1 MADMP
6 SDFWSGWIAVITT
19 VSLLGLAWAVFSVFF
34 WSKTDKHEPSP
45 VWDETLVEG
54 FNAPPLWW
62 FWLILSAMV
71 CTVVYLILYPGYG
84 SFAGVIRWSQAEH
97 LHHSGEMFSGEF
109 DALRGKIAATPIETL
124 QGDAM
129 AMGSAQRVFKQNC
142 AACHGA
148 NAQGQAQMFPNL
160 TDGDWQWGGEAAQI
174 EETIRKGRQAMMPP
188 HGAVVGADGVAKL
201 VGYITALP
209 RGKEAREAAEGH
221 EMFETYC
228 RACHDEDATGNKL
241 VGAPN
246 LTDGI
251 WLYGGTKDVLTN
263 TITNGR
269 NGIMPSFEKR
279 LDDTQIKLLVA
290 WLLRN
295 DQTGRRALKAAE
307 SVPSSR

>member
-6 SDFWSGWIAVITT
+6 SDFWSGWIAVIT
-19 VSLLGLAWAVFSVFF
+19 VIGLLGLAWTVFSVYF
-34 WSKTDKHEPSP
+34 SSNSDKTEKSP

-71 CTVVYLILYPGYG
+71 CTVVYLIVYPGFG
-84 SFAGVIRWSQAEH
+84 SFAGVIRWSQVEH
-97 LHHSGEMFSGEF
+97 LHHSGETYGGEF
-109 DALRGKIAATPIETL
+109 DALRAKIAAAPIETL
-124 QGDAM
+124 QADAM
-129 AMGSAQRVFKQNC
+129 AMASAGRVFKQNC

-160 TDGDWQWGGEAAQI
+160 RDGDWQWGGEAKQI
-174 EETIRKGRQAMMPP
+174 EQTIRAGRQAMMPP
-188 HGAVVGADGVAKL
+188 HGAIVSAEELAQL
-201 VGYITALP
+201 VRYVSALSSAAP
-209 RGKEAREAAEGH
+209 AGSREPGH
-221 EMFETYC
+221 ELFERNC
-228 RACHDEDATGNKL
+228 SPCHGLNATGNAF

-246 LTDGI
+246 LTDNI
-251 WLYGGTKDVLTN
+251 WLYGGSNEALTD

-269 NGIMPSFEKR
+269 TGIMPSFEKR
-279 LDDTQIKLLVA
+279 LDDTQIRLLVA

-295 DQTGRRALKAAE
+295 QTGRLALKAAD

>member
-6 SDFWSGWIAVITT
+6 SDFWSGWIVVITVT
-19 VSLLGLAWAVFSVFF
+19 GLLALAWVVFSIYFS
-34 WSKTDKHEPSP
+34 SKSDKHETSP

-62 FWLILSAMV
+62 FWLILAAMV
-71 CTVVYLILYPGYG
+71 CTVVYLILYPGLG

-97 LHHSGEMFSGEF
+97 LHHSGAMYGGEF
-109 DALRGKIAATPIETL
+109 DPIRAKVAAAPIERL
-124 QGDAM
+124 QTDAM
-129 AMGSAQRVFKQNC
+129 AMASAERVFKQNC

-148 NAQGQAQMFPNL
+148 QAQGQAQMFPNL
-160 TDGDWQWGGEAAQI
+160 RDGDWQWGGEPDEI
-174 EETIRKGRQAMMPP
+174 EATIRNGRQAMMPP

-201 VGYITALP
+201 LDYITALS
-209 RGKEAREAAEGH
+209 RGEEAAEGSEGH

-228 RACHDEDATGNKL
+228 VGCHNEGATGNKV

-246 LTDGI
+246 LTDTI
-251 WLYGGTKDVLTN
+251 WLYGGTDEALTN

-269 NGIMPSFEKR
+269 NGIMPSFDKR

-295 DQTGRRALKAAE
+295 DQRRTAVLE
-307 SVPSSR
+307 RSR